1 MRYKQKSMNRKVM
14 DDREI
19 ISQWTMLVLCPAIRR
34 QLLLHW
40 AQDEKVM
47 EQLLDPQE
55 LKTIT
60 RKQRPQAQ

>member
-47 EQLLDPQE
+47 E
-55 LKTIT
+55 
-60 RKQRPQAQ
+60 